1 MPGINDLIIAGRQH
15 EDARLRDTGFLI
27 VQDRADQVPGC
38 GIDPARK
45 RPATGEAIAAIDPA
59 GAAAREDQ
67 RRADQVVGRLAPDL
81 VLRLFRPHP
90 EQPVMRREVGQHP
103 GGRAAAAADHRHQLD
118 DRAERQFAA
127 ADPLRLED
135 AEQPGAMQIL
145 DRLIGHAAQFLGL
158 GGALAQNRHQRLG
171 ALQQLREIRRPTGP
185 APLWATLSRLGHPTP
200 LLSPSTAS
208 PGWAATPLYPRR

>member
-1 MPGINDLIIAGRQH
+1 M
-15 EDARLRDTGFLI
+15 
-27 VQDRADQVPGC
+27 
-38 GIDPARK
+38 
-45 RPATGEAIAAIDPA
+45 
-59 GAAAREDQ
+59 
-67 RRADQVVGRLAPDL
+67 
-81 VLRLFRPHP
+81 
-90 EQPVMRREVGQHP
+90 MRRQIGQHP
-103 GGRAAAAADHRHQLD
+103 AGRAVAAADRRYQLD
-118 DRAERQFAA
+118 HRAERQFAA

-185 APLWATLSRLGHPTP
+185 ARLWAALSRLGHPTP
-200 LLSPSTAS
+200 HSSPSPAS